1 MERILIHSYKGGTGK
16 TTVALNLAGIL
27 AQKQKVLLIENDFM
41 MPTFFSIFEHD
52 PQFFLNDYL
61 DKQVEFTDIIVK
73 DLKPNLDIIFAS
85 KTFDPSSKVMSS
97 DQKWFLQVLE
107 RMMRDLERLTGTYDY
122 IIFDSPPGWHMII
135 INLILLATK
144 AILILRPNKYA
155 VEGSLRMIDSIYKRT
170 KPLRSWEVF
179 LLFNQ
184 IPQVEMKTDVEQWAQ
199 KFIELGITL
208 AGQIPCSC
216 ETSYD
221 MAHQVTIFPSDHE
234 FNQSLNKALP
244 IIFHPQK

>member
-16 TTVALNLAGIL
+16 TTVALNLACIL

-179 LLFNQ
+179 L
-184 IPQVEMKTDVEQWAQ
+184 WAQ